1 MKRVASALLAVVAC
15 GLLGANLLISQDA
28 ALVGGALAT
37 LKFESAPAATKAI
50 GGPPRYKISKA
61 TLDYLAQHRKRASSS
76 KCKTTARSKCWRSS
90 TVRKTIA

>member
-1 MKRVASALLAVVAC
+1 MKRVASGLLAVVAC

-61 TLDYLAQHRKRASSS
+61 TLDYLAQLQKEGKLIEVQNNGAIQVLE
-76 KCKTTARSKCWRSS
+76 K
-90 TVRKTIA
+90 